1 MKETPNNIE
10 ASIQT
15 RLKNE
20 SIKQGK
26 PFAEILQY
34 YAMGRFLY
42 RFSKT
47 KYADK
52 FILKG
57 GLLFYVW
64 SLTLRRPT
72 KDMDFRGYVEN
83 SPESMMQV
91 IKDILVEPVPED
103 GITFD
108 LKSIKAEQTQID
120 ADYEGIRVKFVG
132 YLGRSRIPMQL
143 DIGFSDEITSK
154 VEPVDY
160 PSLLLDQKSIRVMSY
175 PKESV
180 ISEKFHAMVR
190 HADLNSRWKDYYDIW
205 LISETFELESLSI
218 QKAIEKTFK
227 KRETELPVERPA
239 VLTAE
244 FASTNETRWKNFLK
258 KMNLEN
264 NDVNDFVNIIEK
276 IWIFLEVPLQASM
289 DKSKP
294 NRHWTPQKGWKQ

>member
-1 MKETPNNIE
+1 MKETPKNIV

-15 RLKNE
+15 RLKNV

-34 YAMGRFLY
+34 YAMERFLY

-47 KYADK
+47 KYAGK

-83 SPESMMQV
+83 SPESMLQV
-91 IKDILVEPVPED
+91 IKGILVAPVLED

-108 LKSIKAEQTQID
+108 LESIKAEQTQID
-120 ADYEGIRVKFVG
+120 ADFEGIRVKFVG

-143 DIGFSDEITSK
+143 DIGFSAVITSRAEL
-154 VEPVDY
+154 VAYPV
-160 PSLLLDQKSIRVMSY
+160 LLPDQKSILVKSY

-180 ISEKFHAMVR
+180 ISEKLHAMVH
-190 HADLNSRWKDYYDIW
+190 HAELNSRWNDYYDIW
-205 LISETFELESLSI
+205 LISETFELESSSI
-218 QKAIEKTFK
+218 QKAIEKTFE
-227 KRETELPVERPA
+227 KRRTELPIERPA
-239 VLTAE
+239 ALTTE

-264 NDVNDFVNIIEK
+264 NNVNDFVNIVEK

-294 NRHWTPQKGWKQ
+294 NRHWTPQKGWK

>member
-1 MKETPNNIE
+1 MKETPKNIV
-10 ASIQT
+10 ASIQA

-26 PFAEILQY
+26 PFDEILQN
-34 YAMGRFLY
+34 YARRGFLY
-42 RFSKT
+42 RLSKT

-57 GLLFYVW
+57 GLLFDVW
-64 SLTLRRPT
+64 SLPLRRPT
-72 KDMDFRGYVEN
+72 KDMDFRGYVDN
-83 SPESMMQV
+83 NPDGIMQV
-91 IKDILVEPVPED
+91 VKDVIAEPVPED
-103 GITFD
+103 GLSFD
-108 LKSIKAEQTQID
+108 IKSIKVEQTQID

-132 YLGRSRIPMQL
+132 YLGRSRILMQL

-154 VEPVDY
+154 AEPVDY
-160 PSLLLDQKSIRVMSY
+160 PGLLLDQKSIRVKSY

-180 ISEKFHAMVR
+180 ISEKFHAMVH
-190 HADLNSRWKDYYDIW
+190 HAELNSRWKDYYDIW

-227 KRETELPVERPA
+227 KRETELLVERPA
-239 VLTAE
+239 ALTAE

-258 KMNLEN
+258 KMNLGN

-276 IWIFLEVPLQASM
+276 IWIFLEYPLQASM